1 MRKRWPRVLAAIT
14 VLSVVIVL
22 LVVGCKKIHTLH
34 ARHQCGT
41 HSVGKVSKR
50 CAKPDRTARRRSAA
64 PCFPVTS
71 LAAQEEANRTPS
83 R

>member
-22 LVVGCKKIHTLH
+22 LVVGCNKIHSPH
-34 ARHQCGT
+34 ARPRCD
-41 HSVGKVSKR
+41 SPSAGKASKR
-50 CAKPDRTARRRSAA
+50 CAKPDQTVRRRSTA

-71 LAAQEEANRTPS
+71 LAAQPGANQTANH
-83 R
+83 